1 MSKLPAAGEMFR
13 FPYPFS
19 RDTYEVVDA
28 DYDGVSVTTVPTW
41 KVGPKNE
48 YVYPDDTESVA
59 DAMGECV
66 ITVVSVHQPGRYP
79 TRVFYTRT
87 WVTPE
92 GKAFGKTK
100 LRVITASA
108 FRGWTQG
115 YRHEFTLR
123 GCKCDGCRSWSDHR
137 IGDSRTIA
145 YESATP
151 IGAVDPQAEATTDGP
166 RA

>member
-1 MSKLPAAGEMFR
+1 MSLPAVGEVFR

-19 RDTYEVVDA
+19 RDTYTSVDA
-28 DYDGVSVTTVPTW
+28 DFDGVTTAEVPTW

-100 LRVITASA
+100 LRVIAASA
-108 FRGWTQG
+108 FRGWAHG

-123 GCKCDGCRSWSDHR
+123 GCKCDGCQAWNDHR
-137 IGDSRTIA
+137 IGDSRRH
-145 YESATP
+145 
-151 IGAVDPQAEATTDGP
+151 DGDLREVP
-166 RA
+166 DTKGSQR